1 MVRWVIGL
9 NEIHKYLRRYS
20 INLEDI
26 NLLEEKEKQILCIF
40 NYPFFLI
47 FILLIFVKLFIIK

>member
-1 MVRWVIGL
+1 MGNLVRWVIGL

-26 NLLEEKEKQILCIF
+26 NLLSEEEK
-40 NYPFFLI
+40 
-47 FILLIFVKLFIIK
+47 